1 MGKYIAIFSLV
12 AFVIIALCF
21 YSYLAFGCYYTGKEF
36 SPDDFTIRRFTYR
49 YEAIT
54 GKVLSGRTFTIDKGG
69 WLPNLVADKLVT
81 PVNKK
86 EQTWH
91 LISDNGNYFRGA
103 SADSDARFL
112 IDFLSLKNESL
123 ENTWTAWNSENPK
136 LAKVLWPLIAEMA
149 RDKMYIVLGDVF
161 SFVLNADVSKPNE
174 FQADLQQEVAKA
186 YLKMG
191 KFDFENNKLKSAKV
205 RISKSIKYDSTEEAR
220 VLSKRVDSLITN
232 SDTPVL
238 EAIPE

>member
-1 MGKYIAIFSLV
+1 MGKYIAIFSLI

-91 LISDNGNYFRGA
+91 LI
-103 SADSDARFL
+103 ARFL

-232 SDTPVL
+232 SDAPVL